1 MVNFQDAILY
11 LEDVGVAD
19 VLLPFLLVFTLVF
32 AIMEKIQVFGKDKK
46 NVHIIVALV
55 MGLAVV
61 IPHVA
66 GVYPNQADVV
76 NIINTALPNIS
87 VGIIALVMLI
97 LLLGLW
103 GGSTFDLSQS
113 KVTGWIIFLAF
124 LFVGFVF
131 IRAAGYWENFPT
143 WLYFLEDPG
152 TQALIVIVVIFFALV
167 GYITKEPGERKEGFI
182 DEFRKL
188 VGKK

>member
-11 LEDVGVAD
+11 LEQVGVAD

-32 AIMEKIQVFGKDKK
+32 AVMEKIKMFGEGKK
-46 NVHIIVALV
+46 NINIIVALV

-61 IPHVA
+61 IPHVV
-66 GVYPNQADVV
+66 GVYPNEADVV

-87 VGIIALVMLI
+87 IGIIAVVMLL

-103 GGSTFDLSQS
+103 GGTNFAES
-113 KVTGWIIFLAF
+113 KVTGWMMLLAF
-124 LFVGFVF
+124 LYVGFVF
-131 IRAAGYWENFPT
+131 IRAAGYWENFPQ

-152 TQALIVIVVIFFALV
+152 TQALIIIIIVFFILI
-167 GYITKEPGERKEGFI
+167 GYITREPGAQKEGLI
-182 DEFRKL
+182 SEFKKL
-188 VGKK
+188 VKGKP